1 MAIELDYQDVARM
14 LREGAFLLKANRD
27 VLSQLDSATGDG
39 DHGAT
44 MCRVAD
50 AILESTQPGAAPDV
64 QALLESVGW
73 SVLSVDGGS
82 ASPLVGS
89 LLLGMAEGCPAAARL
104 NADELAAAF
113 ESGLARFRAQTPA
126 QVGDKTMLDALA
138 PAVEALRA
146 AVSEGL
152 GAEEILAKAA
162 EAARHGAESTKPL
175 QAKFG
180 RARNLGPRSVGFAD
194 PGATSISLLF
204 TGFHAAFTASE

>member
-1 MAIELDYQDVARM
+1 VAVKLDYQDIARM
-14 LREGAFLLKANRD
+14 LRAGASLLKANRD
-27 VLSQLDSATGDG
+27 LLSQLDSATGDG
-39 DHGAT
+39 DHGVT

-50 AILESTQPGAAPDV
+50 AILESTEPAAPTV

-89 LLLGMAEGCPAAARL
+89 FLLGMSEGCPSAARL
-104 NADELAAAF
+104 NTEELATAF
-113 ESGLARFRAQTPA
+113 EAGLAKFRAQTPA

-138 PAVEALRA
+138 PAVDALRVA
-146 AVSEGL
+146 AGEGL
-152 GAEEILAKAA
+152 GAEEILARAA
-162 EAARHGAESTKPL
+162 EAARLGAESTKPL

-194 PGATSISLLF
+194 PGATSIALLF
-204 TGFHAAFTASE
+204 TGFQAAFTAGK

>member
-1 MAIELDYQDVARM
+1 
-14 LREGAFLLKANRD
+14 LLKANRD
-27 VLSQLDSATGDG
+27 LLSQLDSATGDG
-39 DHGAT
+39 DHGVT

-50 AILESTQPGAAPDV
+50 AILDSTEPGAAPTV

-89 LLLGMAEGCPAAARL
+89 FLLGMSEGCPSAARL
-104 NADELAAAF
+104 NTEELATVF
-113 ESGLARFRAQTPA
+113 EAGLAKFRAQTSA
-126 QVGDKTMLDALA
+126 QVGDKTMLDALV
-138 PAVEALRA
+138 PAVDALRV

-152 GAEEILAKAA
+152 GSEQILARAA
-162 EAARHGAESTKPL
+162 EAARLGAESTKSL

-194 PGATSISLLF
+194 PGATSIALLF
-204 TGFHAAFTASE
+204 TGFHAAFAAGK

>member
-1 MAIELDYQDVARM
+1 MAIELDYRDVARM
-14 LREGAFLLKANRD
+14 LREGASLLKANRD
-27 VLSQLDSATGDG
+27 LLSRLDSATGDG
-39 DHGAT
+39 DHGVT

-50 AILESTQPGAAPDV
+50 AILESTQPGAAPTV

-104 NADELAAAF
+104 NTDELAAAF
-113 ESGLARFRAQTPA
+113 EAGLAKFRAQTPA

-138 PAVEALRA
+138 PAVEALRVA
-146 AVSEGL
+146 TSEGF
-152 GAEEILAKAA
+152 GAEEILARAA
-162 EAARHGAESTKPL
+162 EAARLGAESTKSL

-204 TGFHAAFTASE
+204 TGFQAAFTASK

>member
-1 MAIELDYQDVARM
+1 VATELDYQDVARM
-14 LREGAFLLKANRD
+14 LREGAILLKANRD
-27 VLSQLDSATGDG
+27 LLSQLDSATGDG

-44 MCRVAD
+44 MCRIAD
-50 AILESTQPGAAPDV
+50 AILESTEPGAAATV

-82 ASPLVGS
+82 ASPLAGS
-89 LLLGMAEGCPAAARL
+89 FLLGMAEGCPAAARL
-104 NADELAAAF
+104 NGDELAAAF
-113 ESGLARFRAQTPA
+113 ESGLVRFRAQTLA

-138 PAVEALRA
+138 PAVEALGA
-146 AVSEGL
+146 AARQGL
-152 GAEEILAKAA
+152 GAEEILARAAAAARQGA
-162 EAARHGAESTKPL
+162 EATKPL

-204 TGFHAAFTASE
+204 TGFHAAFRASK

>member
-1 MAIELDYQDVARM
+1 M
-14 LREGAFLLKANRD
+14 LREGASLLKANRD
-27 VLSQLDSATGDG
+27 LLSQLDSATGDG
-39 DHGAT
+39 DHGVT

-50 AILESTQPGAAPDV
+50 AIIESTEPGAAANV
-64 QALLESVGW
+64 QVMLEAVGW

-89 LLLGMAEGCPAAARL
+89 FLLGMSEGCPSAARL
-104 NADELAAAF
+104 NTEELATAF
-113 ESGLARFRAQTPA
+113 EAGLAKFRAQTPA
-126 QVGDKTMLDALA
+126 QVGDKTMLDALV
-138 PAVEALRA
+138 PAVDALRL

-152 GAEEILAKAA
+152 GAEEILARAA
-162 EAARHGAESTKPL
+162 DAARHGAEITKPL

-204 TGFHAAFTASE
+204 TGFQAAFTAGK